1 MSWVDYF
8 IFVLVLIIC
17 LCTGTGVKFFG
28 KIEATLSYYLMGG
41 KRMTSLSTAVSLVAC
56 HMSTFTLLAL
66 PAEVYQYGANYTWT
80 VMSLF
85 LLCFLKIYI
94 FVPVLYNLQLTSIY
108 EYLEKRFDRKTRLFA
123 SILYVLQFIF
133 FLAVIIQI
141 ATVACHTVSGVN
153 SHLLTVIVCGVC
165 VFYTTFGSLKSI
177 VWIDIFQKVVL
188 SVTLSIFLVL
198 GVVKQGGPTVVWS
211 KVKNGGR
218 FDILDFDPDPTKRD
232 SFWIIVI
239 GRTMGWLA
247 EVDCKKTIIYFAI
260 GFSLT
265 QILGIILGLNIYS
278 LYSDCDPV
286 AASKLEKYDGIV
298 AFYILDILKNITGVC
313 GLFMA
318 CTFSAS
324 LRTRGGLVSIM
335 LARYTLGR
343 GFDSRHGSGCNV
355 YVPFPCNWASVPVGG
370 RTLCILLS
378 FFVENLGGLFQVALN
393 ILSVANGPLLGMFS
407 LGLLIPKANSN
418 GALYGGIVGF
428 ISGAS
433 LLLTAMYHE
442 SNKLLPNV
450 VKPIST
456 AGCKFHQNNSENFA
470 PEWTI
475 A

>member
-1 MSWVDYF
+1 M
-8 IFVLVLIIC
+8 
-17 LCTGTGVKFFG
+17 
-28 KIEATLSYYLMGG
+28 
-41 KRMTSLSTAVSLVAC
+41 
-56 HMSTFTLLAL
+56 
-66 PAEVYQYGANYTWT
+66 
-80 VMSLF
+80 
-85 LLCFLKIYI
+85 
-94 FVPVLYNLQLTSIY
+94 
-108 EYLEKRFDRKTRLFA
+108 
-123 SILYVLQFIF
+123 
-133 FLAVIIQI
+133 
-141 ATVACHTVSGVN
+141 
-153 SHLLTVIVCGVC
+153 
-165 VFYTTFGSLKSI
+165 
-177 VWIDIFQKVVL
+177 VVL
-188 SVTLSIFLVL
+188 SVTLSIFLVS

-211 KVKNGGR
+211 RVKNGGR

-247 EVDCKKTIIYFAI
+247 EVGVNQCSILKYSSVPTLADCKKTIIYFTI

-324 LRTRGGLVSIM
+324 LS
-335 LARYTLGR
+335 TL
-343 GFDSRHGSGCNV
+343 STTLNSLSGVIYKDFICNAFTKNFTESQAV
-355 YVPFPCNWASVPVGG
+355 NIVKSTVVVTG
-370 RTLCILLS
+370 TLCILLS

-442 SNKLLPNV
+442 SNKLLANV

-456 AGCKFHQNNSENFA
+456 AGCKFNQTNLENFA

-475 A
+475 ANATSGIKPNFVVRISFYYYPLITFSITVVFGIIISYLTNKSTNPVDRKLLCSLCHSFLPKISNDVTEDHLLQNLK